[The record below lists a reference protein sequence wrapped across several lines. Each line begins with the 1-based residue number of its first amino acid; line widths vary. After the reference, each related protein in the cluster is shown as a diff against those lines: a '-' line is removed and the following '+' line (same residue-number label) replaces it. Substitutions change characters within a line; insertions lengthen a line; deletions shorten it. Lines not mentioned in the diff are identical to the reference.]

1 MKLIMIKNLE
11 LLIPPPIV
19 AFVCAI
25 AMWLLW
31 YRFPGYE
38 IFIAA
43 TFRLILALLLVVVGM
58 TLGLGSVLGFRRRRT
73 TVNPMD
79 PQATTVLLTDG
90 FYRVSRNPMYLGVL
104 LLLVAFAVA
113 LGNPVSVIPV
123 VFFVLYITIFQIK
136 PEERVLAENFGDTFS
151 IYSGKVRRWI

>member
-1 MKLIMIKNLE
+1 M
-11 LLIPPPIV
+11 
-19 AFVCAI
+19 
-25 AMWLLW
+25 
-31 YRFPGYE
+31 
-38 IFIAA
+38 
-43 TFRLILALLLVVVGM
+43 VVVVSLSRIRNFLCCYVSADICIIASGCWYDS
-58 TLGLGSVLGFRRRRT
+58 GLGSVLGFRRRRT

-90 FYRVSRNPMYLGVL
+90 FYRISRNPMYLGVL

-136 PEERVLAENFGDTFS
+136 PEERILAENFGDTFS
-151 IYSGKVRRWI
+151 VYSGKVRRWI